1 MACCDSVFFF
11 LISHSLDG
19 YLTADIRFPCAV
31 RVGTRVESLQKR
43 LQQRRGFCGWGENS
57 VRWQHQEEEQEV
69 EQIMMNSSSCS
80 WLGIVVSYDILSC
93 IFSFTH
99 ILCLCSVH
107 GMDLQ
112 ICADCL
118 LPLWSMLLSTESSG
132 SFSGWFMHSSEA
144 KSMETYFGRCGK
156 ELPTPSVFW
165 WHLHDQFHHY
175 HRVCVSYFCGQVMHV
190 ELMAGRAQCSAFVV
204 INKVFSSELWSL
216 HFRIDFKI
224 RTIEFDNRRIKLQ
237 IWDTARQERFC
248 TITNRLGLLTIYVV
262 VWISKTIV
270 EWLIVVLQSSYH
282 FSCLCGWLWNLME
295 LSLCIVQ
302 HFCFKAA
309 IFLCEI
315 SIAPSLDSL
324 QHTIGVQWVFYWFTM
339 LQTNPLSTVH
349 ILLPSKLCQ
358 TLCVLCAVKFW
369 CCALNQE
376 HELLLRFIWVA
387 ELSTVVLLYR
397 ENYNISNILLHF
409 STLKCSL

>member
-1 MACCDSVFFF
+1 
-11 LISHSLDG
+11 
-19 YLTADIRFPCAV
+19 
-31 RVGTRVESLQKR
+31 
-43 LQQRRGFCGWGENS
+43 
-57 VRWQHQEEEQEV
+57 
-69 EQIMMNSSSCS
+69 
-80 WLGIVVSYDILSC
+80 
-93 IFSFTH
+93 
-99 ILCLCSVH
+99 
-107 GMDLQ
+107 
-112 ICADCL
+112 
-118 LPLWSMLLSTESSG
+118 LWSMLLSTESSG

-144 KSMETYFGRCGK
+144 ESMETYFGRCGK
-156 ELPTPSVFW
+156 ELPAPSVFW

-175 HRVCVSYFCGQVMHV
+175 HRVCVSYFRGQVLHV

-204 INKVFSSELWSL
+204 INKVSSSELWSL

-224 RTIEFDNRRIKLQ
+224 RTIELDNRRIKLQ
-237 IWDTARQERFC
+237 IWDTARQERFR
-248 TITNRLGLLTIYVV
+248 TITNRLGLLIVYVV
-262 VWISKTIV
+262 VWISKTTV
-270 EWLIVVLQSSYH
+270 EWLIAVLQSSYH

-358 TLCVLCAVKFW
+358 TLCVLCAVKSW

-376 HELLLRFIWVA
+376 HELLLRFIWAA

-397 ENYNISNILLHF
+397 ENCNISNILLHF